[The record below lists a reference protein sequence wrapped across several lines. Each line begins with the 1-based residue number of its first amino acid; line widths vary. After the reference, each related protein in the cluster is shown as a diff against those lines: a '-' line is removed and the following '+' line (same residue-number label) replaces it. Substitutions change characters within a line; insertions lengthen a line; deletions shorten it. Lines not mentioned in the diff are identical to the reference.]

1 MKIEAPGGPRRA
13 GRALVAGLV
22 GLLCSGTALAA
33 APASAA
39 ISPEAVAGVGAAR
52 PARAPLAAT
61 SAAAPRTAA
70 SSASTFGAF
79 PVPRLRW
86 RACGAPLQCTRVAVP
101 LDWSHPKG
109 TKISLSLAKLPA
121 TSKARKLGTI
131 FVNPGGPGASGVELM
146 LGDPSFLPAAVRAR
160 FDIVGFDPRF
170 VGDSRPAATC
180 LYDEEYASFASSVPA
195 FPVTSSEEAD
205 YLDAQAGYAAK
216 CAQHSYLRFASTASV
231 ARDLELL
238 RRAVGDKQLTYVGYS
253 YGSYLGQVYAQLYP
267 RTVGAMVLDGVLDAQ
282 AWVSGQ
288 GDEWRSSPFSA
299 RIRSAHGSSASLQ
312 EFFRLCRAAGRT
324 RCELATQGNPATTY
338 RWIADQ
344 LLAQPI
350 DLGAGVQLDYPALVS
365 ATASMLYSPSYWQAF
380 AAELQALYVELT
392 TPASALVPAP
402 AAGASAAR
410 ATRLRVLARRVAKR
424 ATDAAARPVPALEV
438 PRSHEKPLP
447 TKPDPLPAIAPAD
460 NGLASFAAVT
470 CADSRN
476 PTQSAEWVSAAQT
489 AEDAYPYFGR
499 AWTWS
504 GALCATWRLTDPN
517 AYRGTFGARTATP
530 LLVIGNTFDPATP
543 YSGAVSTARRFPG
556 ARLLTVRGYGHTSA
570 AMPSACVQR
579 SVSYY
584 LLTRKPPRSGAYC
597 RQDAAPFR

>member
-13 GRALVAGLV
+13 GRALLVGLV
-22 GLLCSGTALAA
+22 GVLSSGTALVATPAA
-33 APASAA
+33 GA
-39 ISPEAVAGVGAAR
+39 IGSGSGAGMAR
-52 PARAPLAAT
+52 PSV
-61 SAAAPRTAA
+61 SA
-70 SSASTFGAF
+70 SSTFGAF
-79 PVPRLRW
+79 PVPTLRW

-101 LDWSHPKG
+101 LDWSHPRG
-109 TKISLSLAKLPA
+109 AKISLSLARLPA

-131 FVNPGGPGASGVELM
+131 FVNPGGPGASGVEMM

-160 FDIVGFDPRF
+160 FDVVGFDPRF
-170 VGDSRPAATC
+170 VGGSRPAATC
-180 LYDEEYASFASSVPA
+180 LYDEDYARFASSVPA
-195 FPVTSSEEAD
+195 FPVTPAEESD
-205 YLDAQAGYAAK
+205 YLDAQAGYATK
-216 CAQHSYLRFASTASV
+216 CAQHSYLRYASTASV

-267 RTVGAMVLDGVLDAQ
+267 RTVRAMVIDGVLDAQ

-288 GDEWRSSPFSA
+288 GDEWQSSPFSA
-299 RIRSAHGSSASLQ
+299 RIRSAQGSSASLQ
-312 EFFRLCRAAGRT
+312 EFFRLCRGAGQA
-324 RCELATQGNPATTY
+324 RCELATQGDPAATY

-350 DLGAGVQLDYPALVS
+350 DLGGGVQLDYPALVS

-380 AAELQALYVELT
+380 AAELQALYVELNSP
-392 TPASALVPAP
+392 TPAPVPVPEP
-402 AAGASAAR
+402 AAGAAAR
-410 ATRLRVLARRVAKR
+410 RAASPATARAARTTRLRALARRVVSR
-424 ATDAAARPVPALEV
+424 ATADSTRPVPALEL

-447 TKPDPLPAIAPAD
+447 TKPDPLPSIAPAD

-476 PTQSAEWVSAAQT
+476 PTQSADWVSAAQT

-504 GALCATWRLTDPN
+504 GALCATWRFTDPN
-517 AYRGTFGARTATP
+517 AYRGTFGARTSTP
-530 LLVIGNTFDPATP
+530 ILVIGNTFDPATP
-543 YSGAVSTARRFPG
+543 YSGAVATARRFPG

-584 LLTRKPPRSGAYC
+584 LLTRTPPRSGAYC